1 MLYANT
7 DIPHT
12 LKLRPLAVCISLA
25 LACSPGVHADE
36 AIARDEVIE
45 IGLPAGDEQA
55 TEQEDALELNSMVV
69 EGAWETKDEAGRN
82 DVYRKDVSNVYA
94 GKDEIERYKGAN
106 VGDLFK
112 GLNGVY
118 SGDSRNSGALDPN
131 IRGISGEGRIPV
143 TVDGTEQATSVW
155 MGSTGLSNR
164 NYVDPNMIGSIA
176 VEKGPSMTAGVRS
189 GIGGSVEIKTL
200 DVDDIVKPGESWGL
214 EVKTETG
221 TNSVKP
227 NEDGMNNFGKD
238 YRDIDG
244 AFVGGNAVIF
254 AKGGGAAF
262 TPHESPRYN
271 DFDFQDNAMRIAL
284 GTRQENFD
292 LFAAYSYRNRGN
304 YFSGKGGS
312 KRYEAEGG
320 LKAATEANQSNVQ
333 GDTSRNY
340 IANLFLP
347 GHEVAGTSS
356 EMRTT
361 LLKGTLYLPNEQS
374 LKLSYMHSE
383 LEFGE
388 SMPYVI
394 NEQVRLQA
402 SGLLPSANL
411 GFQFPYSEVKQDT
424 FALNY
429 QWNPGENRLL
439 NMQAGLWKTH
449 SDAERYQNGEELYTI
464 DSPMLSDKNWDNYVR
479 CSSRPELCP
488 GGVPAQPEKLP
499 NTDGRFNI
507 VSRALQVSDHERWGV
522 NLSNRMELTD
532 SLALTLSGD
541 FSNEKLQQK
550 DYSTQNSGSIYTWS
564 TRYLGPRA
572 GKRQQYNFSFNS
584 EWAATPWLVFNLGAR
599 YSDYNSFDTG
609 LDEHRKNRDQGW
621 GAKTPVI
628 GRQLGYYRLLT
639 DAENQAIVDNTRSMV
654 ESWGLDPATTEM
666 LIAMELEAGKIDG
679 VRYTSNPET
688 VVVPLKGSAMKMDSA
703 QNPFLNGSI
712 NLDEKVD
719 NPQGTNRTVA
729 RYIPTP
735 GIGGAVRGPEL
746 TDAERWARPEKRRD
760 SAWAPMAGVTLH
772 VTDYARL
779 YARYSE
785 FVRFPSIYEDTQAVN
800 GGTYSVTDNRMRP
813 EHAYNWEVGYV
824 HDLRG
829 FLPAWQAADFRL
841 NYFNNEIRDFVD
853 RDFAYSILQYD
864 RKKLSGVEL
873 QSRFD
878 TGRYFSGFSAT
889 YRIDQKLC
897 DKDVAATFD
906 PYYGKL
912 VDECVTGGFPTTF
925 SRTSLQPQY
934 SLNLDSGMRLFNDRL
949 ELGARM
955 IYHSSA
961 KNKEEA
967 KWIKQNLPF
976 VQGGNEPF
984 EWHPIWV
991 FDAYA
996 ALRVNE
1002 HLDIDFG
1009 INNITNRYYIDP
1021 LARVAM
1027 PAPGRT
1033 MKLGLTARF

>member
-1 MLYANT
+1 MACQPVAWAEDQQPEKT
-7 DIPHT
+7 VSREEPVET
-12 LKLRPLAVCISLA
+12 LPERQDAQAMVLEEVSVQGEME
-25 LACSPGVHADE
+25 S
-36 AIARDEVIE
+36 RDER
-45 IGLPAGDEQA
+45 
-55 TEQEDALELNSMVV
+55 
-69 EGAWETKDEAGRN
+69 GRN
-82 DVYRKDVSNVYA
+82 EVYTRDIVNIYQ
-94 GKDEIERYKGAN
+94 GKEEIERYKGTSTA
-106 VGDLFK
+106 DLFK
-112 GLNGVY
+112 GMNGVY
-118 SGDSRNSGALDPN
+118 SSDARNSGALDPN

-155 MGSTGLSNR
+155 MGSTGLTNR

-200 DVDDIVKPGESWGL
+200 DVEDIVEPGESWGL
-214 EVKTETG
+214 EIKTETG

-227 NEDGMNNFGKD
+227 NEDGMNKFGMD

-244 AFVGGNAVIF
+244 AYMGGNAVIF

-262 TPHESPRYN
+262 TPHESPRYK
-271 DFDFQDNAMRIAL
+271 DFDFQDNAMRIAA

-312 KRYEAEGG
+312 KRYESDGG
-320 LKAATEANQSNVQ
+320 LQAATAANQSNVQ

-402 SGLLPSANL
+402 NGALPSDNL

-439 NMQAGLWKTH
+439 NMQAGLWKTR

-464 DSPMLSDKNWDNYVR
+464 DNPSQRDWNWDNYVR
-479 CSSRPELCP
+479 CSNRPELCP

-499 NTDGRFNI
+499 NSDGRFNI
-507 VSRALQVSDHERWGV
+507 VSRALQVSDHQRWGV
-522 NLSNRMELTD
+522 NLSNRMELAD

-550 DYSTQNSGSIYTWS
+550 DYSSENSGSIYTWS
-564 TRYLGPRA
+564 TRYLGPR
-572 GKRQQYNFSFNS
+572 GGRRQQYNFSFNG

-599 YSDYNSFDTG
+599 YSDYNSFDTS

-621 GAKTPVI
+621 GAGTPRI
-628 GRQLGYYRLLT
+628 GMAYGYYRLLT
-639 DAENQAIVDNTRSMV
+639 DTENQAVIDNTRSMV
-654 ESWGLDPATTEM
+654 ESWGLDPETTEQ
-666 LIAMELEAGKIDG
+666 LITDVLAEGMIDG
-679 VRYTSNPET
+679 LRYTHEMAVIPYSGNG
-688 VVVPLKGSAMKMDSA
+688 VMLDSS

-719 NPQGTNRTVA
+719 NPHGTNGSAA
-729 RYIPTP
+729 RYLPSNRKSI
-735 GIGGAVRGPEL
+735 IQGPQL
-746 TDAERWARPEKRRD
+746 TDAERWAKPEKRRD

-772 VTDYARL
+772 VTDHARL

-785 FVRFPSIYEDTQAVN
+785 FVRFPSIYEDTQALS
-800 GGTYSVTDNRMRP
+800 GGTTVTNNRMRP
-813 EHAYNWEVGYV
+813 EHAYNWEAGYV

-829 FLPAWQAADFRL
+829 FLPAWRAADFRL

-853 RDFAYSILQYD
+853 RDFAYNILQYD

-873 QSRFD
+873 QTRFD

-897 DKDVAATFD
+897 DKDAAATFD

-912 VDECVTGGFPTTF
+912 VDECVTGGFPGTF

-934 SLNLDSGMRLFNDRL
+934 SLNLDSGMRLFNERL

-967 KWIKQNLPF
+967 KWIKQNLPY

-996 ALRVNE
+996 SLQVNKR
-1002 HLDIDFG
+1002 LDIDFG